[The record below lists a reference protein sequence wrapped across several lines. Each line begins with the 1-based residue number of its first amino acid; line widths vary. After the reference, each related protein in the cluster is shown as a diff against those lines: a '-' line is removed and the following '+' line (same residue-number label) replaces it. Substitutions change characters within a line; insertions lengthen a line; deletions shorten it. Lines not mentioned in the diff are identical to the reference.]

1 MNSDL
6 VEKKALFHYKGF
18 AKNDL
23 KERKSAM
30 KMEIT
35 VAEAVELINQIHK
48 QPDSLFAMIR
58 ETVKENVGQYLT
70 ELMETEMSHFL
81 GRARYQRIDG
91 KHNHRNGS
99 YHRNYTLKGIGPV
112 NVKVPRDRGGEFSTQ
127 VIPRSK
133 QYEDTLREDLCTM
146 FLGGIS
152 TRTLSL
158 ISEKLVGRRLS
169 SAEVSKSSK
178 QLAQAVEAWRQ
189 RDLSSE
195 PVKYIYVD
203 GTLFSMRIGK
213 TIDKEPVLVAI
224 GVTELGHRTV
234 LGLQAGDKESAPVW
248 RQMFKDLKKRGLNG
262 SRVELGIMDG
272 LSGLE
277 MVFREEFP
285 NAKVQRCQVH
295 VARNVLAKVPKKLKK
310 DIGDEVRSI
319 FYASSRQK
327 AVGFFNTFKSKWEG
341 ELPSAVKCLEAS
353 LDSCL
358 TYLHFPEEEWICL
371 RTTNVIERVNKEFK
385 RRTKPM
391 EIVAGERACYTL
403 LAFVC
408 LKMELRWRSKP
419 IGKVP
424 NNLPSL
430 KKLAEEKFTQLN

>member
-1 MNSDL
+1 
-6 VEKKALFHYKGF
+6 
-18 AKNDL
+18 
-23 KERKSAM
+23 M
-30 KMEIT
+30 KIKIT

-48 QPDSLFAMIR
+48 QPDSLFEMIR

-70 ELMETEMSHFL
+70 ELMDTEMSHFL

-99 YHRNYTLKGIGPV
+99 YHRNYALKGIGPV
-112 NVKVPRDRGGEFSTQ
+112 NVKVPRDRNGEFSTQ

-133 QYEDTLREDLCTM
+133 QYEDVLREDLCTM

-169 SAEVSKSSK
+169 SAEVSKASK

-195 PVKYIYVD
+195 PIKYIYVD
-203 GTLFSMRIGK
+203 GTLFSMRIGR

-248 RQMFKDLKKRGLNG
+248 RQMFKDLKKRGLDG

-277 MVFREEFP
+277 MVFKEEFP

-295 VARNVLAKVPKKLKK
+295 VARNILAKVPKKLKK
-310 DIGDEVRSI
+310 NIGDEVRSI

-327 AVGFFNTFKSKWEG
+327 AVGFFKTFKSKWES
-341 ELPSAVKCLEAS
+341 ELPSAVKCLETS

-430 KKLAEEKFTQLN
+430 KKLAEDNFTQLI